1 MSDQRIKAAAS
12 MSDMAR
18 MLHLSRARLYELI
31 DEGVFPKPVYCIR
44 TKRPFYNAE
53 LQAVCL
59 RVRESGEGIDGRPI
73 LFYAPR
79 RKATEQRSMSKRPGR
94 SKPTKTTPK
103 LQGLID
109 GLMQL
114 GVSDASPSSIEAVV
128 AELYPSGIESE
139 QSESVL
145 TAVFRRLSNRN

>member
-31 DEGVFPKPVYCIR
+31 DEGVFPKPIYCIR

-59 RVRESGEGIDGRPI
+59 RVRESGEGIDGRPV

-79 RKATEQRSMSKRPGR
+79 RKAMEQRSMPKRQGR
-94 SKPTKTTPK
+94 SRAAKASPK
-103 LQGLID
+103 LQDLID
-109 GLMQL
+109 GLKQL
-114 GVSDASPSSIEAVV
+114 GVSDASRSSIEAVV
-128 AELYPSGIESE
+128 GELYPDGLESE
-139 QSESVL
+139 RSESVL